1 MCIRAQ
7 LRLTFACRRKTNT
20 EERNSVERGAPRRK
34 APAPARGCFAG
45 ADERVKSVPPG
56 SLRSSDD
63 RVRIRAQLRPTFACR
78 RKTNTEEPNSVEKGA
93 HRSKA
98 PVPAKVCFAGAG
110 ESVNSVPPASLRS
123 SVDRVR
129 PRAQLRLTFARRR
142 KTNTEE
148 PNSVERGTHRRKA
161 PAPVRGC
168 FVGAGA
174 RWRFCPPIRIRSSED
189 SMRPRA
195 QLRPTFACR
204 RKTDTEEP
212 NSVEKGAP
220 RRKTPAPVRVC
231 FAGAGKSAEFV
242 PPTRDCSPEDRVR
255 IRAQLRLTFACMRK
269 TNTE

>member
-1 MCIRAQ
+1 M
-7 LRLTFACRRKTNT
+7 
-20 EERNSVERGAPRRK
+20 
-34 APAPARGCFAG
+34 
-45 ADERVKSVPPG
+45 
-56 SLRSSDD
+56 
-63 RVRIRAQLRPTFACR
+63 RIRAQLRPTFACR

-204 RKTDTEEP
+204 RKTNTEEPNSVERGAHRRKAPVPVRVCFAGADARWGYVPPASLRSSEDSVRPRAQLRLGSSNRKKTNTEEP
-212 NSVEKGAP
+212 NSVEKGAH
-220 RRKTPAPVRVC
+220 RRKAPAPVRVC
-231 FAGAGKSAEFV
+231 FAGVGARGGFV
-242 PPTRDCSPEDRVR
+242 PTGRHRSTEDSV
-255 IRAQLRLTFACMRK
+255 
-269 TNTE
+269 

>member
-1 MCIRAQ
+1 MVRGRAATTSAAFAGAGAREMSVPPVRGRSPEDIVCIRAQ

-34 APAPARGCFAG
+34 APAPARGCFVG

-123 SVDRVR
+123 
-129 PRAQLRLTFARRR
+129 
-142 KTNTEE
+142 
-148 PNSVERGTHRRKA
+148 
-161 PAPVRGC
+161 
-168 FVGAGA
+168 
-174 RWRFCPPIRIRSSED
+174 
-189 SMRPRA
+189 
-195 QLRPTFACR
+195 
-204 RKTDTEEP
+204 
-212 NSVEKGAP
+212 
-220 RRKTPAPVRVC
+220 
-231 FAGAGKSAEFV
+231 
-242 PPTRDCSPEDRVR
+242 PEDRV
-255 IRAQLRLTFACMRK
+255 
-269 TNTE
+269 

>member
-1 MCIRAQ
+1 MWRCCPPIRIGS
-7 LRLTFACRRKTNT
+7 T
-20 EERNSVERGAPRRK
+20 E
-34 APAPARGCFAG
+34 
-45 ADERVKSVPPG
+45 
-56 SLRSSDD
+56 D

-78 RKTNTEEPNSVEKGA
+78 RKTNTEGPNSVEKGA
-93 HRSKA
+93 HRREAPA
-98 PVPAKVCFAGAG
+98 PVRVCFAGAG

-204 RKTDTEEP
+204 RKTNTEEP
-212 NSVEKGAP
+212 NSVERDAH
-220 RRKTPAPVRVC
+220 RRKAPVPVRVC
-231 FAGAGKSAEFV
+231 FAGAGARAKVV
-242 PPTRDCSPEDRVR
+242 PPGRHHSTEDS
-255 IRAQLRLTFACMRK
+255 I
-269 TNTE
+269 